1 MTTHDA
7 AGGRE
12 RAGGRPPLPME
23 VAGHVRELIISGEL
37 RPGAFLRVERIA
49 EATGVSSTPAREGLL
64 VLRSEGLVR
73 LVPRR
78 GFIVAPFTRQ
88 DVRDLF
94 WAQAQLSG
102 QLAARAARR
111 ITPEQIGRLEAIL
124 EEFQT
129 AVAAGE
135 PQHIAAL
142 GHRFH
147 REINLAADARRLALL
162 LRSVVRHLPD
172 RFYAAIEGQVAATR
186 TEHPEL
192 VEALRRHEPRH
203 AGELMRD
210 HILAG
215 ADRLIEVL
223 EKRGMWR
230 EREEESDPGSGDAG
244 VGGR

>member
-1 MTTHDA
+1 MATYDA
-7 AGGRE
+7 ADWRRE
-12 RAGGRPPLPME
+12 RARGRQPLPME
-23 VAGHVRELIISGEL
+23 VAGHVRELILSGEV

-78 GFIVAPFTRQ
+78 GFMVAPFTRQ

-102 QLAARAARR
+102 QLAARAARV
-111 ITPEQIGRLEAIL
+111 ITPEQIGRLEAVL
-124 EEFQT
+124 EEFQS
-129 AVAAGE
+129 AVAVGE
-135 PQHIAAL
+135 PQHITAL

-192 VEALRRHEPRH
+192 VEALRGHDAHR
-203 AGELMRD
+203 AGELMRE

-223 EKRGMWR
+223 EERGMWR
-230 EREEESDPGSGDAG
+230 EREEETAQEGPAAG
-244 VGGR
+244 GG

>member
-1 MTTHDA
+1 MATYDA
-7 AGGRE
+7 WGRRE
-12 RAGGRPPLPME
+12 RAGGRQPLPME
-23 VAGHVRELIISGEL
+23 VASHVRELILSGEV
-37 RPGAFLRVERIA
+37 RPGAFLRVERVA
-49 EATGVSSTPAREGLL
+49 EATGVSSTPAREGLF

-78 GFIVAPFTRQ
+78 GFMVAPFTRQ

-102 QLAARAARR
+102 QLAARAAQR
-111 ITPEQIGRLEAIL
+111 ITPERIGRLEAML

-129 AVAAGE
+129 AVTTGE
-135 PQHIAAL
+135 PQHITAL

-147 REINLAADARRLALL
+147 REINLAADARRLSLL

-192 VEALRRHEPRH
+192 VEALRRHEAHR
-203 AGELMRD
+203 AGELMRE

-223 EKRGMWR
+223 EGRGLWR
-230 EREEESDPGSGDAG
+230 DLQEEPDGDPGGAA
-244 VGGR
+244 R